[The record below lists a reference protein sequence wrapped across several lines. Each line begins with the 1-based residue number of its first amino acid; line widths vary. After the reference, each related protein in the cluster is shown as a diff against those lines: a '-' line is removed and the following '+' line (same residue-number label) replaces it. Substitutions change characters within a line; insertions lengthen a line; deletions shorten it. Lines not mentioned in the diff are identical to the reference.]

1 MRRGQRQRGAG
12 QRWQASL
19 SATLGLAFSALIYP
33 AVAGAQD
40 SPAGQGRQIFEAQ
53 CIACHTIGRGT
64 LVGPDLQ
71 GVTERRTGSWLKVH
85 IQSPSL
91 HRQENDPVALALVEQ
106 FRIPMPDLGL
116 TGQQAEAVI
125 GFLATPETVQG
136 VPALLLPTLFIGV
149 IGIAGLTVA
158 GLKSGSKKVEVRA

>member
-1 MRRGQRQRGAG
+1 MRPGQRKRGAV
-12 QRWQASL
+12 QRWQVSL
-19 SATLGLAFSALIYP
+19 SATLVLAFSALIYP
-33 AVAGAQD
+33 AVAGAQGPPVD
-40 SPAGQGRQIFEAQ
+40 LGQQIFEAQ
-53 CIACHTIGRGT
+53 CTACHTIGRGT

-71 GVTERRTGSWLKVH
+71 GVTERRTESWLKVH

-91 HRQENDPVALALVEQ
+91 HREENDPVALALVEQ

-116 TGQQAEAVI
+116 TAQQAEAVI

-136 VPALLLPTLFIGV
+136 MPALLLPTLFFGV

-158 GLKSGSKKVEVRA
+158 GLKSGTKKVEVRE